1 MMNCHEVMKKHFNKE
16 LMMTKKDNKHFKNST
31 KCWICGNT
39 YVDADVKVRN
49 HCHIA
54 RKYRGSAH
62 RHCNINLY

>member
-1 MMNCHEVMKKHFNKE
+1 
-16 LMMTKKDNKHFKNST
+16 MMTKKDNKHFKNST